1 MYVFTGLYELKLPNV
16 CVHRPVCSKV
26 AKRRINEHVLQNG
39 ETAAHMIEPRY
50 FMEAKELLHISG
62 VLPLE
67 KVIFV
72 PTRQVVWCD
81 LEIVWR
87 RSRKVPDPP
96 GNRMK
101 HKMILRQQ
109 ITLWQNAQVWTRPKK
124 RTDRARSR
132 KLYAMY

>member
-1 MYVFTGLYELKLPNV
+1 MHVCTDLYEAKGPNAR
-16 CVHRPVCSKV
+16 VHRPVCSKG

-39 ETAAHMIEPRY
+39 ETAAHMTEPRY

-81 LEIVWR
+81 LEIV
-87 RSRKVPDPP
+87 
-96 GNRMK
+96 
-101 HKMILRQQ
+101 
-109 ITLWQNAQVWTRPKK
+109 
-124 RTDRARSR
+124 
-132 KLYAMY
+132 